1 MRKPVLI
8 TVIVLIV
15 ALAFGMTLYA
25 ATNSAPTSGKDPLV
39 RQSYTNGEYS
49 QTLLKNAS
57 QSIDS
62 ALQPVCD
69 AALETAQSAAPA
81 ADTTARHVLTG
92 GGSIKLSEGA
102 SIILISGAA
111 ELSVSAGTVS
121 DVTAGEA
128 APAGA
133 MAENHRYI
141 VCTGGAAAVSITQRS
156 VFLCSGAVQVASGEI
171 TPVSF
176 KDVKAGDWYYDAV
189 SYLAGVG
196 LIGGVSETSF
206 APNGTL
212 TVAQALT
219 LAASMHQYKADG
231 KVTLKAD
238 ADIWYMSYV
247 EYAISQHVVDGS
259 YAGKT
264 TTEYNAPVTRAEF
277 VHIMYG
283 ALPEDSYTVINS
295 IAHDAIPDVRA
306 SDAFADEIY
315 AFYRAGITTGGEGGK
330 FEPSGTIKRSA
341 VAVIMANM
349 LDPSL
354 RQSVTLK

>member
-8 TVIVLIV
+8 IVIVLIV
-15 ALAFGMTLYA
+15 ALAFGLAIYA
-25 ATNSAPTSGKDPLV
+25 ATSSVPTSGSDPLV

-62 ALQPVCD
+62 ALQPVYD
-69 AALETAQSAAPA
+69 AALETAQSVAPK
-81 ADTTARHVLTG
+81 ADTSARRVVTE

-102 SIILISGAA
+102 SIILVSGAA

-121 DVTAGEA
+121 DITAGEA

-133 MAENHRYI
+133 MAESHRYI
-141 VCTGGAAAVSITQRS
+141 VCTGGTASVSVTRRS
-156 VFLCSGAVQVASGEI
+156 VFLCSGTAQVASGEI
-171 TPVSF
+171 TPVRF
-176 KDVKAGDWYYDAV
+176 KDVKSGDWYYDAV
-189 SYLAGVG
+189 SYLTGVG
-196 LIGGVSETSF
+196 LLGGVSATSF

-212 TVAQALT
+212 TLSQALT
-219 LAASMHQYKADG
+219 LAASLHQYKADG

-238 ADIWYMSYV
+238 KDIWYMSYV
-247 EYAISQHVVDGS
+247 EYAVSKGVVDGS

-295 IAHDAIPDVRA
+295 IGYGAIPDVRA
-306 SDAFADEIY
+306 SDAYADEIY
-315 AFYRAGITTGGEGGK
+315 AFYRAGITTGGKGGN
-330 FEPSGTIKRSA
+330 FEPSGTIRRSA

-349 LDPSL
+349 LDPGL

>member
-8 TVIVLIV
+8 TVIVLIA
-15 ALAFGMTLYA
+15 ALAIGMTLYA
-25 ATNSAPTSGKDPLV
+25 ATSSPPTSGKDPLV

-49 QTLLKNAS
+49 QTLLKDAS
-57 QSIDS
+57 QSINS
-62 ALQPVCD
+62 ALQPICD

-81 ADTTARHVLTG
+81 ANTTARHVITE

-102 SIILISGAA
+102 SIILASGAA
-111 ELSVSAGTVS
+111 ELGVSAGTVS

-128 APAGA
+128 ASAGA
-133 MAENHRYI
+133 MAESHRYI
-141 VCTGGAAAVSITQRS
+141 VCTGGAAAVSVTRRS
-156 VFLCSGAVQVASGEI
+156 VFLCSGTAKVASGEI
-171 TPVSF
+171 VPVSF
-176 KDVKAGDWYYDAV
+176 KEMKSGDWYYDAV
-189 SYLAGVG
+189 SYLTGVG
-196 LIGGVSETSF
+196 LIGGVSPTSF

-212 TVAQALT
+212 TLAQALT
-219 LAASMHQYKADG
+219 LAASLHQYKADG

-238 ADIWYMSYV
+238 KDIWYMSYV
-247 EYAISQHVVDGS
+247 EYAVSKRVVDGS

-264 TTEYNAPVTRAEF
+264 TAEYNAPVTRAEF

-283 ALPEDSYTVINS
+283 ALPEDSYTVKNS
-295 IAHDAIPDVRA
+295 IGYGAIPDVRT
-306 SDAFADEIY
+306 SDAYADEIY
-315 AFYRAGITTGGEGGK
+315 AFYRAGITTGGKGGN